1 MPQGPDPTSEAP
13 PISDW
18 VELTACPACGAAPLA
33 AQANGAGTSRALAC
47 PACERAYP
55 PLGEVPCVL
64 PDREAW
70 IARWRIQATAFRE
83 MMQQA
88 GARIEADLAR
98 FDLLPRTHARLSGF
112 LEANHTNT
120 QQVLALLAK
129 AQLSPHDDLPDD
141 RRALVQEEIHGAQ
154 GRLPLTHHYE
164 LLLRDWAWPSTE
176 NDQAVDRIS
185 GALGDQPAQGRMLVL
200 GAGAG
205 RLAHDLNHHHR
216 PDLTLL
222 LDLDPLLVLAAQQI
236 LFGSGLSL
244 IEFPLAPDSESRV
257 WAPHHLRRP
266 GAMPQGL
273 HLLLANALHPP
284 LAPGRFDTVVTPW
297 LLDVIDVDARRV
309 MGLVHTL
316 LAPGGRWIN
325 SGPLLYP
332 PGRPPAQRFSPEEL
346 LELAQLAGF
355 EIQQHGLEQV
365 RYLCSPASG
374 HARLESVLTF
384 VARKCSPPGSGSGVP
399 PAWVML
405 PHLPVEP
412 PPGARG
418 AMLGHPLLREAL
430 ALIDGERTLDQIAA
444 LLGERG
450 RIPAGVSARDA
461 TAALL
466 LELHRVLGAS

>member
-1 MPQGPDPTSEAP
+1 MPRGPDSTSESP
-13 PISDW
+13 PASDW
-18 VELTACPACGAAPLA
+18 VELTVCPACGAAPLMA
-33 AQANGAGTSRALAC
+33 EANINGFLAC
-47 PACERAYP
+47 PACKRAYP
-55 PLGEVPCVL
+55 PLAQVPCIL
-64 PDREAW
+64 RDREAW
-70 IARWRIQATAFRE
+70 ISRWRIQATAFRE

-88 GARIEADLAR
+88 GARIETDLAR

-112 LEANHTNT
+112 LEANRTNT
-120 QQVLALLAK
+120 EQVLALLAD

-141 RRALVQEEIHGAQ
+141 RRALVQEELHGAQ

-164 LLLRDWAWPSTE
+164 LLLRDWAWPTTE
-176 NDQAVDRIS
+176 NEQAAERITR
-185 GALGDQPAQGRMLVL
+185 ALGAAPAQGRMLVL

-205 RLAHDLNHHHR
+205 RLAHDLHHHLR
-216 PDLTLL
+216 PEQTLL
-222 LDLDPLLVLAAQQI
+222 LDLDPLLVLAAQKI
-236 LFGSGLSL
+236 LFGPGLPF

-257 WAPHHLRRP
+257 WIEHHLRRP
-266 GAMPQGL
+266 GEAPQGL
-273 HLLLANALHPP
+273 HLVLADALHPP

-316 LAPGGRWIN
+316 LAPGGRWVN

-332 PGRPPAQRFSPEEL
+332 PGRPPSQRFCPEEL

-355 EIQQHGLEQV
+355 EIERQGIEEV

-384 VARKCSPPGSGSGVP
+384 VARKGSPPGAGVGMP

-405 PHLPVEP
+405 PHLPVQA
-412 PPGARG
+412 PPGARRTKP
-418 AMLGHPLLREAL
+418 GHPLLREAL

-444 LLGERG
+444 VLRERG
-450 RIPAGVSARDA
+450 RIPAGVSAHDA
-461 TAALL
+461 TAAHL
-466 LELHRVLGAS
+466 LELHRVLGAN